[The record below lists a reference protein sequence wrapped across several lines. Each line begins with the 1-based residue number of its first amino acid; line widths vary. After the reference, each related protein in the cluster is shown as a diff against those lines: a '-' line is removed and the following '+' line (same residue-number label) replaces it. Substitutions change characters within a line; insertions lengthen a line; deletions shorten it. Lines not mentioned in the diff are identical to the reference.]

1 MMRPLTLEEFAQQL
15 RIKGDYRETEFADE
29 ILMLIDIEEEVAEP
43 FSNLCS
49 DLDHYV
55 PANPGKP
62 DKQLE
67 WLGDRSALLSEIQD
81 ELAKDDRTG
90 DVDDLVKE
98 LISEIGN
105 VEEIMREHGGW
116 TEGDLQDALFA
127 LIERAEKAPKLEY
140 DL

>member
-1 MMRPLTLEEFAQQL
+1 MRPLNLKEFAQQL
-15 RIKGDYRETEFADE
+15 RTEGHPFADE
-29 ILMLIDIEEEVAEP
+29 ILDLIDIEEEVAEP
-43 FSNLCS
+43 YSELCA

-90 DVDDLVKE
+90 DVDDIVKGMIAD
-98 LISEIGN
+98 LTNVAEILEG
-105 VEEIMREHGGW
+105 EGW
-116 TEGDLQDALFA
+116 DGTGDIAEALRHTLA
-127 LIERAEKAPKLEY
+127 SWPPKLEY